1 MTNQQALAL
10 HSEDEVTVKNT
21 KAVTTVIQWRWPQE
35 SGEFIHQRNVVLSFS
50 YDRKPLYGFVALEY
64 IF

>member
-21 KAVTTVIQWRWPQE
+21 QAVTTVIQSYLNENNQVIIE
-35 SGEFIHQRNVVLSFS
+35 TTHDGFTEFYPNEI
-50 YDRKPLYGFVALEY
+50 E
-64 IF
+64 